1 MKLTQLITQYVTFR
15 KSLGQDFASNEW
27 LLLRTFSRFTGESA
41 DIRSVKARKVA
52 AFLAGRGPITR
63 YWHIKYGALRG
74 FFSYAVTRGYLSASP
89 LPASIPKPPAR
100 FVPHIY
106 SREELRCL
114 LDGTASYQIHKS
126 RILLEP
132 HTFRAILLLLYGAGL
147 RVSEA
152 LSLNLADADLEGAVI
167 VIRDTRF
174 YKSRL
179 VPLGSDLNDVMTK
192 YAAQRNRDGHTQS
205 NGAPFFVTKLG
216 ARIPLP
222 LIQRAFRRLRAHS
235 GVRRQGGT
243 RCQPRLHDLRH
254 AAADHRLTTWY
265 REGKDVQRLLPLLS
279 TYLGHVDIA
288 STQLYLTMTPEL
300 LHEAS
305 KRFAKYVFGEVSH
318 D

>member
-1 MKLTQLITQYVTFR
+1 MKLAQLIAQYVTFR
-15 KSLGQDFASNEW
+15 KSLGQDFESHERR
-27 LLLRTFSRFTGESA
+27 LRTFSRFVGESV
-41 DIRSVKARKVA
+41 DIRSVRPRKVA
-52 AFLAGRGPITR
+52 AFLAGSGPITR
-63 YWHIKYGALRG
+63 YWHVKYGALRG
-74 FFSYAVTRGYLSASP
+74 FFSYAVTRGYLSVSP
-89 LPASIPKPPAR
+89 LPATVPKQPAR

-106 SREELRCL
+106 SMDELRRL
-114 LDGTASYQIHKS
+114 LDGTASYQKHKT
-126 RILLEP
+126 RILMEP

-152 LSLNLADADLEGAVI
+152 LSLNLADVDLEEAVI
-167 VIRDTRF
+167 VIRDTKF
-174 YKSRL
+174 YKTRL
-179 VPLGSDLNDVMTK
+179 VPLGSDLNDAMTK
-192 YAAQRNRDGHTQS
+192 YAKQRKRDGHPRS
-205 NGAPFFVTKLG
+205 DNAPFFVTRLG
-216 ARIPLP
+216 ASIPIR

-235 GVRRQGGT
+235 GVRRKGGT

-254 AAADHRLTTWY
+254 AAAVHRLTAWY

-288 STQLYLTMTPEL
+288 STQLYLTMTPDL